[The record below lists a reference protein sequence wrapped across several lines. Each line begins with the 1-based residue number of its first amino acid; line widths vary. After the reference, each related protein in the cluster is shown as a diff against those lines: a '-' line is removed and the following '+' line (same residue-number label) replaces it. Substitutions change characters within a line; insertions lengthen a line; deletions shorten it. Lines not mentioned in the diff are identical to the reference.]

1 MRILRFGVYLSRSGA
16 IKVQKQRMILYINGQ
31 NAMLPEDGEQAELP
45 ETSAEKKSKDGP
57 GLTISSCIA
66 FKKNTPQMQMFL

>member
-16 IKVQKQRMILYINGQ
+16 IKVQKRRMILLIDGQ

-45 ETSAEKKSKDGP
+45 GTSAEKSKTDP
-57 GLTISSCIA
+57 VPLFRPAES
-66 FKKNTPQMQMFL
+66 FKKNTPQMQMFF